1 MATKGVLMEAI
12 RKLEINNMELR
23 KKLSLAQGKDR
34 DAIASKIAR
43 NDSMIL
49 DFQFRMA
56 NE

>member
-23 KKLSLAQGKDR
+23 KKLNLAHGKNR
-34 DAIASKIAR
+34 DTIASKIAR
-43 NDSMIL
+43 NESMIL
-49 DFQFRMA
+49 DFQFRQL

>member
-23 KKLSLAQGKDR
+23 KKLNLAHGKDR
-34 DAIASKIAR
+34 DAIASKMAR
-43 NDSMIL
+43 NESMIL
-49 DFQFRMA
+49 DFQFRLL

>member
-23 KKLSLAQGKDR
+23 KKLNLTHGKDR
-34 DAIASKIAR
+34 DAVASKIAR
-43 NDSMIL
+43 NESMIL
-49 DFQFRMA
+49 DFQFRLL